1 VSLRRELAAHV
12 KQRLPKYAVP
22 IFLRLMKGDLE
33 VTGTMKHQKVAL
45 RNAGV
50 DPGKM
55 SGDELFWLAPGA
67 QSYEPFGQKEWSSI
81 VDGKAK
87 L

>member
-1 VSLRRELAAHV
+1 
-12 KQRLPKYAVP
+12 
-22 IFLRLMKGDLE
+22 LE

-50 DPGKM
+50 DPGKVG
-55 SGDELFWLAPGA
+55 GDKLFWLPPGA
-67 QSYEPFGQKEWSSI
+67 EGYVEFRVKEWEGI
-81 VDGKAK
+81 LERRAK

>member
-1 VSLRRELAAHV
+1 V
-12 KQRLPKYAVP
+12 
-22 IFLRLMKGDLE
+22 FLRVVGTELE

-50 DPGKM
+50 DPGKVG
-55 SGDELFWLAPGA
+55 GDKLFWLPAGA
-67 QSYEPFGQKEWSSI
+67 EEYEVFGVEEWEGI
-81 VDGKAK
+81 VERRAK